1 VVWLRKLVRPGVCR
15 YNINTVQK
23 GDIFKLKG
31 GIIPNMGE
39 VRWVKLDD
47 YRRRLFKSREQIT
60 DPYQLMSS
68 NDGLPT
74 HGGLDGVGRTI
85 VEDWMPFFAFVP
97 VDPPPWSRA

>member
-15 YNINTVQK
+15 YNINTVQES
-23 GDIFKLKG
+23 DIFKLKG

-39 VRWVKLDD
+39 ARWEAFDD
-47 YRRRLFKSREQIT
+47 YRRRLFKSRKQIT

-68 NDGLPT
+68 N
-74 HGGLDGVGRTI
+74 GGLDRVGPKI